1 MSSHGPS
8 VGTGMDRKGLC
19 PSCRTKGRTVK
30 PVTIESLVT
39 EAARVRV
46 GRTDGFR
53 FCTEPSCEVAYFH
66 PETGN
71 RFSRSDVKVRIG
83 QKETS
88 PPRPVCYCFDHTVEE
103 IENEVATTGTSRV
116 PDEIAQKCRQGL
128 DRCEETNPQGA
139 CCLGNVRQAVK
150 NAQAKHGSATPEGRN
165 SRIDVG
171 TFAQVGALVSA
182 VVASACCWLP
192 LLLIAVGISGGA
204 LSATFEAWRPV
215 ALPVTFVLLGLAF
228 YFTYRKPKVAVGVAS
243 GAGDA
248 CCAVPRTESASE
260 ACCPPDKAKGFTLKK
275 LKKLNKT
282 MLWVVTV
289 IVLAFA
295 FFPNYVG
302 YLLSGGD
309 TLAARDDL
317 DKVAVHVDGMTC
329 EACAA
334 NIENSLRKVPGVA
347 AAEVNC
353 ERNEALVGVPKG
365 TEPPREAI
373 LAAIAAA
380 GSYTGR
386 FTDQIRWTLGI
397 EGMTCEGCAASLPA
411 ALSKVRGVTSAS
423 VSYEQG
429 QARIAAGSSVSE
441 EALRK
446 AVSDAGYTLK
456 SAAKR

>member
-1 MSSHGPS
+1 MSSDGPF
-8 VGTGMDRKGLC
+8 VGTNIDRKMLC
-19 PSCRTKGRTVK
+19 PSCGTKGRTVK

-39 EAARVRV
+39 RTARARAVRS
-46 GRTDGFR
+46 DGFR
-53 FCTEPSCEVAYFH
+53 FCAEPSCGVAYFH
-66 PETGN
+66 PETGD
-71 RFSRSDVKVRIG
+71 RFLRDEVKVRIG
-83 QKETS
+83 QKETA

-103 IENEVATTGTSRV
+103 IEDEVAKTGTSSV
-116 PDEIAQKCRQGL
+116 PDKIAHKCREGL

-150 NAQAKHGSATPEGRN
+150 NAQAKHGSATPEGRK
-165 SRIDVG
+165 SRVDVG

-192 LLLIAVGISGGA
+192 LLLIAVGISGGT
-204 LSATFEAWRPV
+204 LSVAFEVWRPV
-215 ALPVTFVLLGLAF
+215 LLPVSFVLLGVAF
-228 YFTYRKPKVAVGVAS
+228 YFTCRKPKVAVGAAS
-243 GAGDA
+243 GTEEG
-248 CCAVPRTESASE
+248 CCATQGTESVSE
-260 ACCPPDKAKGFTLKK
+260 ICCPPCKVKGFTLKK
-275 LKKLNKT
+275 LNKA
-282 MLWVVTV
+282 MLWVVAV

-302 YLLSGGD
+302 YLLSHGN
-309 TLAARDDL
+309 TLAARDDF
-317 DKVAVHVDGMTC
+317 DKVAVHMDGMTC

-334 NIENSLRKVPGVA
+334 NIENSLRKVPGVTA
-347 AAEVNC
+347 VEVSY
-353 ERNEALVGVPKG
+353 EKSEALVGLPKG

-380 GSYTGR
+380 GSFAGC

-397 EGMTCEGCAASLPA
+397 EGMTCEGCAAGLRA
-411 ALSKVRGVTSAS
+411 ALSKVSGVTSAS

-441 EALRK
+441 EALRRT
-446 AVSDAGYTLK
+446 VSDAGYTLK